1 MNSTKQLM
9 IPVRI
14 NLRKKE
20 NRSNSNFRFKR
31 TNGRCTNNNNSC
43 IDCNLKFEKHDNSN
57 LLIFLFGILSV
68 PSCI

>member
-1 MNSTKQLM
+1 MFKYQKYQMNSTKQLM

-43 IDCNLKFEKHDNSN
+43 IDCNL
-57 LLIFLFGILSV
+57 
-68 PSCI
+68 